1 MQRLTLLTLLVL
13 FIAIG
18 NCSNS
23 GYFEQYDAFLQKYVS
38 TEGRVNYKAISKN
51 SINQIVQEMLAYV
64 PDTKNTLDIKSHVIN
79 VYNAVTIQ
87 LVVNNKSIKSIM
99 DLDGGKTWD
108 VKRIKYKGEMYS
120 LNELENNLLR
130 KIYNDPRI
138 HFALNCAARSCPP
151 LYNRAF
157 TSQNLEAQL
166 NDRTIKY
173 LQRYVHQ
180 NEVGNIELNK
190 IFDWYKEDF
199 GDLHKFINTYRPQ
212 KLSTKA
218 RIEYVEYDWRLNDL

>member
-1 MQRLTLLTLLVL
+1 
-13 FIAIG
+13 
-18 NCSNS
+18 
-23 GYFEQYDAFLQKYVS
+23 
-38 TEGRVNYKAISKN
+38 
-51 SINQIVQEMLAYV
+51 MLAYV